1 MCNIP
6 RPEHPNP
13 QWERDSWKNLNGTW
27 EFAFDF
33 GCSAVERRLWEKE
46 TFDREILVPFC
57 PESKLSGIGYTDFIS
72 GVAYRRAFTL
82 SQEELAGKVL
92 LHFGAVDYEA
102 TVYVN
107 GELAGTHKGGYTS
120 FTLDITRQAR
130 LGEACSP
137 RASRPTCTL
146 LPAAIT
152 PAPRA
157 FGRRC
162 GWSSCPKATSSTP
175 SITPT

>member
-72 GVAYRRAFTL
+72 GVAYRRTFT
-82 SQEELAGKVL
+82 
-92 LHFGAVDYEA
+92 
-102 TVYVN
+102 
-107 GELAGTHKGGYTS
+107 
-120 FTLDITRQAR
+120 
-130 LGEACSP
+130 
-137 RASRPTCTL
+137 
-146 LPAAIT
+146 
-152 PAPRA
+152 
-157 FGRRC
+157 
-162 GWSSCPKATSSTP
+162 
-175 SITPT
+175 

>member
-72 GVAYRRAFTL
+72 GVAYRRTFTL

-92 LHFGAVDYEA
+92 LHFGLEK
-102 TVYVN
+102 T
-107 GELAGTHKGGYTS
+107 KGR
-120 FTLDITRQAR
+120 TL
-130 LGEACSP
+130 
-137 RASRPTCTL
+137 SRPFIYYILFKTV
-146 LPAAIT
+146 
-152 PAPRA
+152 
-157 FGRRC
+157 
-162 GWSSCPKATSSTP
+162 
-175 SITPT
+175 